1 MNVSPNMHTRTFNI
15 FLRNQFKG
23 KIYKYI
29 YIYCLGLHG
38 ITFE

>member
-29 YIYCLGLHG
+29 YILFGLTRNN
-38 ITFE
+38 I